1 MQAVKHRSVIA
12 VMTSSYSNVVLII
25 ALVLAI
31 YLPNCNAQSTQAE
44 IDISGLVLDNTI
56 SRQGHDFTTQL
67 SRFWQ
72 EVPNTFGRNVVVNE
86 IIVPQAGTRLDVV
99 FDNKIVYRTYL
110 GRRLLPLDEKVG
122 QAVYLLVDA
131 VARSQEQSS
140 SPDLADD
147 EF

>member
-1 MQAVKHRSVIA
+1 
-12 VMTSSYSNVVLII
+12 MTSSYSNVVLII
-25 ALVLAI
+25 ALLLAI
-31 YLPNCNAQSTQAE
+31 YLPTCNAQSSQAE

-110 GRRLLPLDEKVG
+110 GRRLLPLDDKVG

-131 VARSQEQSS
+131 VARSQEQST

>member
-1 MQAVKHRSVIA
+1 
-12 VMTSSYSNVVLII
+12 MTSSYSNVVLII